1 MSPEPTAPIIEQA
14 SSGRAKCRGC
24 NELITKGAL
33 RLGERLP
40 NPFGDGEMTLW
51 FHVPCAAYKRPA
63 PFLEAIK
70 DTTERVEGRAHLEE
84 VARAGIEHRRLPRV
98 DGIQRAPSGRAR
110 CRHCREL
117 IEKETWRIPLV
128 YYEEGRFEPSGHI
141 HLRCAPPYFETAD
154 VIDRLERFTPALT
167 PDDIEEIRAGLVSAG
182 PPPPASAES

>member
-24 NELITKGAL
+24 GQLIAKDAL

-40 NPFGDGEMTLW
+40 NPFGEGEMTLW

-70 DTTERVEGRAHLEE
+70 ETTEAIENRSQLEQVAH
-84 VARAGIEHRRLPRV
+84 AGLAHRRVPRI

-117 IEKETWRIPLV
+117 IEKDAWRIPLV

-141 HLRCAPPYFETAD
+141 HLGCAPSYFETAD
-154 VIDRLERFTPALT
+154 IVDRLAHFTPTLT
-167 PDDIEEIRAGLVSAG
+167 AGDIETIRTELANAGVV
-182 PPPPASAES
+182 PPAAKES

>member
-1 MSPEPTAPIIEQA
+1 MSPEPTAHVIEQA

-24 NELITKGAL
+24 NQLIAKGAL

-40 NPFGDGEMTLW
+40 NPFGEGEMTLW

-70 DTTERVEGRAHLEE
+70 DTTETIEDRAHLEQI
-84 VARAGIEHRRLPRV
+84 ANSGIAHRRVPRI
-98 DGIQRAPSGRAR
+98 DGMQRAPSGRAR

-117 IEKETWRIPLV
+117 IDKDAWRIPLV

-141 HLRCAPPYFETAD
+141 HLRCAPSYFETGD
-154 VIDRLERFTPALT
+154 IVDRLAHFTPTLT
-167 PDDIEEIRAGLVSAG
+167 AEDTAAIRAELASAG
-182 PPPPASAES
+182 IVPAATRES